1 MISDIQY
8 EQILEDVKYSCGD
21 QIREKILEGI
31 RGTGLL
37 VGEGKATVNKISEN
51 DIDMKVAQALE
62 KVVEDLLGD
71 HILTAAKRMRLLNKG
86 ITYRK
91 AVKYHL
97 DRTVPVYFIEE
108 WHSL

>member
-1 MISDIQY
+1 MISEIQY
-8 EQILEDVKYSCGD
+8 DQIMEDVKYSCGD

-37 VGEGKATVNKISEN
+37 VGEGKATVNVISEN

-71 HILTAAKRMRLLNKG
+71 HIITPDKQLRMMNKLS
-86 ITYRK
+86 YSE
-91 AVKYHL
+91 AVKQQQE
-97 DRTVPVYFIEE
+97 RTIPAKFLE
-108 WHSL
+108 

>member
-1 MISDIQY
+1 MISEIQY
-8 EQILEDVKYSCGD
+8 DQILEDVKYSCGD

-37 VGEGKATVNKISEN
+37 VGEGKATNNTISEN

-91 AVKYHL
+91 AVKYQQE
-97 DRTVPVYFIEE
+97 RTIPAKFLE
-108 WHSL
+108 

>member
-1 MISDIQY
+1 MISEIQY
-8 EQILEDVKYSCGD
+8 DQILEGVKYSCGD

-71 HILTAAKRMRLLNKG
+71 HILTPVKQLRMLNKLS
-86 ITYRK
+86 YSE
-91 AVKYHL
+91 AVKYQQEKTIPAKFL
-97 DRTVPVYFIEE
+97 E
-108 WHSL
+108 